1 MKIAIYDLDNTIT
14 SRPTFTHFL
23 LFYAWQ
29 ASPIRLVGLPLWI
42 LALIGYHIGLYDRK
56 TLKQFGVQM
65 FIGRNIGSDTS
76 TKIIAEFADMVIT
89 KGLQPGAVAQVR
101 LDRDSGAFLVLAT
114 AAPEFYAQTI
124 GDLLGFQAVIATRH
138 IMTPD
143 GQLTNR
149 ILGDNCYADEKLRRI
164 EALHSRPGSEGERQ
178 AAQRARDRIQARLKQ
193 LEAEEPPIEV
203 RFTLADQWSR
213 HLFVAL
219 LRRYGIPAY
228 RYRGQRRTTVMA
240 RLSRAFVNETLWPE
254 FLELQGSLAAYFDA
268 LTDRVIEQAL
278 EVKAGEAEE
287 RPQSAPQLPPQDH
300 QGSLL

>member
-164 EALHSRPGSEGERQ
+164 EGWLAQHSI
-178 AAQRARDRIQARLKQ
+178 DRKVAHIVFYSDDISDS
-193 LEAEEPPIEV
+193 P
-203 RFTLADQWSR
+203 TLNFADQ
-213 HLFVAL
+213 
-219 LRRYGIPAY
+219 AY
-228 RYRGQRRTTVMA
+228 A
-240 RLSRAFVNETLWPE
+240 VNPSKKFAE
-254 FLELQGSLAAYFDA
+254 AA
-268 LTDRVIEQAL
+268 
-278 EVKAGEAEE
+278 VKANWGVMDF
-287 RPQSAPQLPPQDH
+287 RSAGDVTQA
-300 QGSLL
+300 